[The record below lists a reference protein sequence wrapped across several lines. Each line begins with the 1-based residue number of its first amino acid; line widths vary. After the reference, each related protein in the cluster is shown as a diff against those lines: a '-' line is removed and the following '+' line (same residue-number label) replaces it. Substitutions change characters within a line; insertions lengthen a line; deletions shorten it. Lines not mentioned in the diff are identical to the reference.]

1 MNKINKY
8 IILYFCF
15 TIHLK
20 LIIELIRII
29 KLLIKK
35 SIKKKRIKDNQ
46 IKLKKFI
53 IKISAKKISKLKDK
67 DV

>member
-20 LIIELIRII
+20 LIIELMRMVKILINKSI
-29 KLLIKK
+29 EKKVLNKIKK
-35 SIKKKRIKDNQ
+35 IYYRYHRKKD
-46 IKLKKFI
+46 F
-53 IKISAKKISKLKDK
+53 
-67 DV
+67 

>member
-35 SIKKKRIKDNQ
+35 SIKKKRMKDNQ
-46 IKLKKFI
+46 IKLKKIYNKYI
-53 IKISAKKISKLKDK
+53 IEKRFLN
-67 DV
+67 

>member
-35 SIKKKRIKDNQ
+35 SIKKKKRMKDNQ
-46 IKLKKFI
+46 IKLKKKFI
-53 IKISAKKISKLKDK
+53 INILSKKDF
-67 DV
+67 

>member
-20 LIIELIRII
+20 LIIELMRMVKILINKSI
-29 KLLIKK
+29 EKKKVLNKIKK
-35 SIKKKRIKDNQ
+35 IYYRYHR
-46 IKLKKFI
+46 
-53 IKISAKKISKLKDK
+53 KKISKLKDK

>member
-20 LIIELIRII
+20 LIIELMRMVKILINKSI
-29 KLLIKK
+29 EKKKVLNKIKK
-35 SIKKKRIKDNQ
+35 IYYRYHRKKD
-46 IKLKKFI
+46 F
-53 IKISAKKISKLKDK
+53 
-67 DV
+67 

>member
-20 LIIELIRII
+20 LIIELMRMVKILINKSI
-29 KLLIKK
+29 EKKVLNKIKK
-35 SIKKKRIKDNQ
+35 IYYRYHR
-46 IKLKKFI
+46 
-53 IKISAKKISKLKDK
+53 KKISKLKDK